1 VQFKNR
7 PDLPRGRPIV
17 WTEAAVLACA
27 LTMLGRSEHRL
38 PPINLVDTA
47 PLGASRNVEAYV
59 TGDAPAINLLT
70 SSPAFREVAR
80 SPRKCTPRAAVAKV
94 ASVLVH
100 EEWHLRHG
108 PDERSAYSAQ
118 LTALVALGFNEQ
130 TMLYWGVKRS
140 MLARLRYP
148 Q

>member
-1 VQFKNR
+1 M
-7 PDLPRGRPIV
+7 
-17 WTEAAVLACA
+17 WSAAAVLACA

-47 PLGASRNVEAYV
+47 PPGASWNVEAYV
-59 TGDAPAINLLT
+59 TGDANAIYLLT

-80 SPRKCTPRAAVAKV
+80 SRYKCEPREAVAKL

-100 EEWHLRHG
+100 EEWHVRHG
-108 PDERSAYSAQ
+108 PDERGAYSAQ
-118 LTALVALGFNEQ
+118 LTALVAMGFDAQ
-130 TMLYWGVKRS
+130 TAVYGGVKRS
-140 MLARLRYP
+140 MLAHLQKATQIARETGTSYL